1 MSNQTC
7 ALLRRHVIPILTY
20 QNSSSKLY
28 LCSFKLTPR
37 SLPVSPMQSLPH
49 SHGIHVEETACRSLL
64 KQLEILT
71 IPCQYILSL
80 MTFIISNRETFQTNS
95 SIPHINT
102 TNKHHLH
109 RQNANLPC
117 CQKSALYAGIKIF
130 NSLPPS
136 MTILKN
142 DKAKFKAT

>member
-7 ALLRRHVIPILTY
+7 ALLQRHLIQILTY
-20 QNSSSKLY
+20 QCASSILY
-28 LCSFKLTPR
+28 LCSFNLTPR
-37 SLPVSPMQSLPH
+37 IYLFHQCSLPQ

-80 MTFIISNRETFQTNS
+80 MSFIINNQETFKTNS
-95 SIPHINT
+95 SVLSVNT
-102 TNKHHLH
+102 RNKHHLH

-117 CQKSALYAGIKIF
+117 CQKVHSVLAKVF
-130 NSLPPS
+130 NILPPS
-136 MTILKN
+136 VTVIKN
-142 DKAKFKAT
+142 DKAIF